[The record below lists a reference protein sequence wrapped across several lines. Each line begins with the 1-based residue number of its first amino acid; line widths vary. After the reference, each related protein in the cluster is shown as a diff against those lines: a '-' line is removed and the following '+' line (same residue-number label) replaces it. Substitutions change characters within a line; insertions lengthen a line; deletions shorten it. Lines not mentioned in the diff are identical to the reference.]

1 MKPNRTLKWLA
12 LAAIVF
18 GLLTVISGS
27 RALFG
32 GATARDELGHIVPFV
47 LWFNFIAGF
56 AYVAAGA
63 ALLRAGV
70 GGARL
75 AMLLAVSTVLVFLA
89 FMAHVLSGGTYE
101 MRTVGAMAIRT
112 LFWIAVAAFALRAV
126 KASSARSH
134 AS

>member
-1 MKPNRTLKWLA
+1 MKPNRALKWLA
-12 LAAIVF
+12 TAAIAF
-18 GLLTVISGS
+18 GLLTVISGG

-32 GATARDELGHIVPFV
+32 GAPARAELGHIVPFV

-56 AYVAAGA
+56 VYVAAGA

-75 AMLLAVSTVLVFLA
+75 ALLLAVSTVLIFLA
-89 FMAHVLSGGTYE
+89 FMVHVASGGTYE
-101 MRTVGAMAIRT
+101 MRTVGAMAIRS

-126 KASSARSH
+126 KATSAWSE